1 MSVERVAMRDL
12 LSGVVVLLLT
22 FGGGYW
28 YGTHVEAEAQQA
40 EVDRLNT
47 EARAKEQALATAVTT
62 TANALRKSDEK
73 ARFETQKRNADI
85 DSGALRLRLPVKTT
99 CALSAT
105 TDSTVASGDSGGE
118 ASAELS
124 PEIGKRLFEIAEEG
138 DRAINKLNACIS
150 LYNQTLESQK
160 AIK

>member
-1 MSVERVAMRDL
+1 MKGL
-12 LSGVVVLLLT
+12 LSGLITLLLT

-28 YGTHVEAEAQQA
+28 YGKHVEAEAQQV

-47 EARAKEQALATAVTT
+47 QARAKEQALAAAVTT
-62 TANALRKSDEK
+62 TANALRKSNEK
-73 ARFETQKRNADI
+73 AKLETQKRNADI

-99 CALSAT
+99 CALSTPADFT
-105 TDSTVASGDSGGE
+105 IASGDSGGE
-118 ASAELS
+118 ASAELDR
-124 PEIGKRLFEIAEEG
+124 ETAKNLIAIAEEG

-150 LYNQTLESQK
+150 LYNQALESQK